1 MKRKKQSQLSYL
13 KQLRDKM
20 KLLVV
25 DLLAERK
32 AFGKEGVREII
43 SHFDNPDVYLWSP
56 HTDERI
62 DYGFGKVVDNPIDA
76 DFVVITGSR
85 RNVSQWEDWMND
97 VADLIRKVEVP
108 LIGICFGHQ
117 IIAASLGGK
126 VIRAETQSQM
136 VSPVYYQ
143 DGREINALFTHQD
156 HVINAGE
163 MEVIA
168 NSEHCAIVACKHPT
182 RNIRT
187 VQYHPE
193 ATAEVIAK
201 AIEVGDMTKK
211 EAEVFDMSNQLI
223 SLKDA
228 LL

>member
-1 MKRKKQSQLSYL
+1 
-13 KQLRDKM
+13 M

>member
-1 MKRKKQSQLSYL
+1 M
-13 KQLRDKM
+13 
-20 KLLVV
+20 
-25 DLLAERK
+25 AERK
-32 AFGKEGVREII
+32 AFGQEGVREII

-56 HTDERI
+56 HTTERVEY
-62 DYGFGKVVDNPIDA
+62 DFGKVVDKPIDA

-85 RNVSQWEDWMND
+85 RNVSQWEPWMDD
-97 VADLIRKVEVP
+97 VATLIKEVEVP

-126 VIRAETQSQM
+126 VIRADNQSQL
-136 VSPVYYQ
+136 VTSVNYD
-143 DGREINALFTHQD
+143 DGSQVDALFTHQD
-156 HVINAGE
+156 HVIDAGE

-168 NSEHCAIVACKHPT
+168 FSEHCAIAACKHPT

-193 ATAEVIAK
+193 ATTEVISK
-201 AIEVGDMTKK
+201 AVEFGDMTDEESKIFDMTKK
-211 EAEVFDMSNQLI
+211 LI

>member
-1 MKRKKQSQLSYL
+1 
-13 KQLRDKM
+13 M
-20 KLLVV
+20 KLLIV

-32 AFGKEGVREII
+32 AFGQEGVREII

-56 HTDERI
+56 HTSERVKY
-62 DYGFGKVVDNPIDA
+62 DFGKVVDKPIDA

-85 RNVSQWEDWMND
+85 RNVSQWEPWMD
-97 VADLIRKVEVP
+97 EVATLIKEVEVP

-117 IIAASLGGK
+117 IIAASLGGQ
-126 VIRAETQSQM
+126 VIRADNQSQF
-136 VSPVYYQ
+136 VTSVNYD
-143 DGREINALFTHQD
+143 DGSKVDALFTHQD
-156 HVINAGE
+156 HVIDAGE

-168 NSEHCAIVACKHPT
+168 SSEHCAIVACKHPT

-193 ATAEVIAK
+193 ATTEVISK
-201 AIEVGDMTKK
+201 AVEFGDMTVEESK
-211 EAEVFDMSNQLI
+211 VFDMSKELI

>member
-1 MKRKKQSQLSYL
+1 
-13 KQLRDKM
+13 M
-20 KLLVV
+20 KLLIV

-32 AFGKEGVREII
+32 AFGQEGVREII

-56 HTDERI
+56 HTSDRVQY
-62 DYGFGKVVDNPIDA
+62 DFGKVVDKPIDA

-85 RNVSQWEDWMND
+85 RNVSQWEPWMDD
-97 VADLIRKVEVP
+97 VAKLIKEVEVP
-108 LIGICFGHQ
+108 LVGICFGHQ

-126 VIRAETQSQM
+126 VVRADNQSQL
-136 VSPVYYQ
+136 VTSVNYD
-143 DGREINALFTHQD
+143 DGSQIDALFTHQD
-156 HVINAGE
+156 HVIDAGE
-163 MEVIA
+163 MKVIA
-168 NSEHCAIVACKHPT
+168 SSEHCAIAACKHPT

-193 ATAEVIAK
+193 ATTEVISK
-201 AIEVGDMTKK
+201 AIEVGDMTYEESK
-211 EAEVFDMSNQLI
+211 VFDMSKELI

>member
-1 MKRKKQSQLSYL
+1 
-13 KQLRDKM
+13 M
-20 KLLVV
+20 KLLIV

-32 AFGKEGVREII
+32 AFGQEGVREII
-43 SHFDNPDVYLWSP
+43 SHFDNPEVYLWSP
-56 HTDERI
+56 HTSERI
-62 DYGFGKVVDNPIDA
+62 EYDFGKVVEQPIEA

-85 RNVSQWEDWMND
+85 RNVSQWEPWMDD
-97 VADLIRKVEVP
+97 VAKLIHRVEVP
-108 LIGICFGHQ
+108 MIGICFGHQ

-126 VIRAETQSQM
+126 VIRAKKPSKFVAM
-136 VSPVYYQ
+136 VKYN

-156 HVINAGE
+156 HVIDPGE

-168 NSEHCAIVACKHPT
+168 TSKHCGIVACKHPT
-182 RNIRT
+182 RNIQT

-201 AIEVGDMTKK
+201 AVEYGDMSEEESK
-211 EAEVFDMSNQLI
+211 AFDLSKSLN
-223 SLKDA
+223 SLKEV